1 VNLEKV
7 NMVYCLGIGGIG
19 VSALARYFAQKS
31 CKVAGYDKTPTLLTS
46 NLESEDISVTFTD
59 DEKHF
64 NEIFGNAATE
74 NILIIYTPAIPKE
87 SKLFNYFIANGFIVK
102 KRSEVLEYITAEK
115 FTIAV
120 AGTHGK
126 TTTTTILA
134 HIFKSAG
141 IPITA
146 FMGGISTNYNTNF
159 ISENNTKLIVIEA
172 DEYDRSFLRLKPD
185 IAIVTSADPDH
196 LDIYDGENDLEN
208 TFIQFT
214 ERVKKGGK
222 LVIQNKAK
230 QKLGKNGSDIL
241 SYDAT
246 TIADFYIDQLSLE
259 NGVYKFSIIHQGVKS
274 EGFEF
279 HLPGKH
285 NLENAL
291 AAASAALLYGL
302 SIHQI
307 KDAFKTYSG
316 VKRRFEYQV
325 KNENKV
331 YIDDY
336 AHHPDEVKACLRAVK
351 DFYPNKKML
360 VVFQPHL
367 FSRTKD
373 FYEGFAKELSIAD
386 ILILLPIYPARELP
400 MQGVS
405 SKMIFDLAHNAQKLL
420 IEKAD
425 LINTI
430 NQLEFDVIVSMG
442 AGDIDTEIEKIKNL
456 VEEKIIA
463 HNLN

>member
-31 CKVAGYDKTPTLLTS
+31 CTVAGYDKTPTLLTTS
-46 NLESEDISVTFTD
+46 LESEGISITFTD
-59 DEKHF
+59 
-64 NEIFGNAATE
+64 NEE
-74 NILIIYTPAIPKE
+74 
-87 SKLFNYFIANGFIVK
+87 LFNYFIDKGFILK
-102 KRSEVLEYITAEK
+102 KRSEVLEHITAEK
-115 FTIAV
+115 YTIAV

-159 ISENNTKLIVIEA
+159 ISENNSKLIVIEA

-196 LDIYDGENDLEN
+196 LDIYNGENDLVN

-222 LVIQNKAK
+222 LVIQNRAK
-230 QKLGKNGSDIL
+230 QKLNKLGEEVL
-241 SYDAT
+241 SYDASNK
-246 TIADFYIDQLSLE
+246 ADFYIDQLKLE
-259 NGVYKFSIIHQGVKS
+259 NGVYHFNIMFQGKLS

-291 AAASAALLYGL
+291 AAAAASLLYGL
-302 SIHQI
+302 SAYQI
-307 KDAFKTYSG
+307 KDALKTYTG

-325 KNENKV
+325 KNENII

-336 AHHPDEVKACLRAVK
+336 AHHPDEVKACIAAVR

-373 FYEGFAKELSIAD
+373 FHQGFAKELSLAD
-386 ILILLPIYPARELP
+386 TLVLLPIYPARELP
-400 MQGVS
+400 MQGIS
-405 SKMIFDLAHNAQKLL
+405 SKIIFDLVQNPQKLL
-420 IEKAD
+420 VEKED
-425 LINTI
+425 LIKT
-430 NQLEFDVIVSMG
+430 LEDLDFEVIVSMG
-442 AGDIDTEIEKIKNL
+442 AGDIDTEIVKIKNL
-456 VEEKIIA
+456 VEKRIIA
-463 HNLN
+463 YNLN